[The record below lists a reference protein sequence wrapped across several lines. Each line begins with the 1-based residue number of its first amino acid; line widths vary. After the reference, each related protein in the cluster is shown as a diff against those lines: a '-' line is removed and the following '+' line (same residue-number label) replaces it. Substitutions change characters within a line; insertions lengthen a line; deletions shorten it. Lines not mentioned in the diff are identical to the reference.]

1 MAKVLLLNGPNL
13 NLLGERQPSI
23 YGTTTLKE
31 IEDTVRAKVE
41 QAGHTCVTFQSNSEG
56 ALVDWLHHERPAD
69 FLILNAAGFT
79 HTSVAL
85 RDAVSAIAVPFVEV
99 HISNIYKREPFR
111 AHSYFSDI
119 AEGVMAGL
127 GPRGYDF
134 AAEFALD
141 FLKRGQ

>member
-31 IEDTVRAKVE
+31 IEDTVRTKVE
-41 QAGHTCVTFQSNSEG
+41 RAGHTCFTFQSNNEG
-56 ALVDWLHHERPAD
+56 ALVDWLHEQRPAD

-85 RDAVSAIAVPFVEV
+85 RDAVTGIAVPFVEV
-99 HISNIYKREPFR
+99 HISNVYKREPFR

-119 AEGVMAGL
+119 AEGVIAGL
-127 GPRGYDF
+127 GPRGYEF
-134 AAEFALD
+134 AADFALD
-141 FLKRGQ
+141 FLNRGE